1 MDENKRQKTSD
12 KNKREEI
19 KRHIN
24 TTFAHLRKIPVSD
37 VYVDYMAVAR
47 AELRAAY
54 AMLNEDDGEV
64 EEKDNG

>member
-1 MDENKRQKTSD
+1 MD

-19 KRHIN
+19 ERHIN
-24 TTFAHLRKIPVSD
+24 TAFAHLRKIPVSD
-37 VYVDYMAVAR
+37 VAVDYMAIAR

-54 AMLNEDDGEV
+54 AMLNKDDGEV

>member
-1 MDENKRQKTSD
+1 MNMD
-12 KNKREEI
+12 KNKRKEI

-24 TTFAHLRKIPVSD
+24 TAFAHLSKIPVTD
-37 VYVDYMAVAR
+37 TAVDYMAVAR

-54 AMLNEDDGEV
+54 AVLNKDDGEV

>member
-1 MDENKRQKTSD
+1 MKENKRK
-12 KNKREEI
+12 EI

-24 TTFAHLRKIPVSD
+24 TAFAHLSKIPVTD
-37 VYVDYMAVAR
+37 AAVDYMAVAR

-54 AMLNEDDGEV
+54 AMLNKDDGEV